1 MDVSMDVD
9 TNLREKTAPSRLTL
23 SPRSGSSRTV
33 GHEGCALQALAFL
46 ASQPEVQSIDML
58 LPTTTFSIKETG
70 QERAALELKRSMKA
84 IFEATEKGEPLPK
97 TMSTDRSISM
107 YHPLNYQVAS
117 LQSGNASDPTPFWDI
132 GVDGS
137 GMFVQVVD
145 TGFDD
150 ASCFLRDTMTESAA
164 ASSLTG
170 DFASGVQVAR
180 STSDSPITNTTQRKV
195 VQYVSRYST
204 NPFEKDYFAGH
215 GTHVASTVAGNAQN
229 TDAITFDYNYPYCMN
244 QSSPSHAF
252 MCATYYCPTC
262 DYPHYCDSTCN
273 FTAPDGFSGMA
284 PGAKL
289 MVYDFGA
296 SFL

>member
-84 IFEATEKGEPLPK
+84 IFEAAEKGEPLAK
-97 TMSTDRSISM
+97 TISTDRHMSM
-107 YHPLNYQVAS
+107 YLPLNYQVAS
-117 LQSGNASDPTPFWDI
+117 LQSGSASDPTPFWDI

-170 DFASGVQVAR
+170 AFASGVQVAR
-180 STSDSPITNTTQRKV
+180 STSDSPITDTTQRKV

-229 TDAITFDYNYPYCMN
+229 TDAITFDYNPYCKNM
-244 QSSPSHAF
+244 SSS
-252 MCATYYCPTC
+252 CATYFCPTC